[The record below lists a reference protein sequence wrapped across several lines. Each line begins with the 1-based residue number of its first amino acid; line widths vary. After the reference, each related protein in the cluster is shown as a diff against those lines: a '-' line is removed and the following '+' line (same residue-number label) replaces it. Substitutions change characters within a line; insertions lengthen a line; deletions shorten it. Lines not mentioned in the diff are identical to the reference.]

1 MAARSQDHMLLVAL
15 KSHPP
20 LINLNSKNMYVLPD
34 LIGKLTTLKS
44 LLLKNNNLSDLP
56 ATVSN
61 LKKVRPSLFIF

>member
-1 MAARSQDHMLLVAL
+1 MAARSQDHMLLAAL

-44 LLLKNNNLSDLP
+44 LLLKNNLSDLP